1 MNSLGYMASL
11 TLFVIWG
18 AVTFGAV
25 TELAVGVPVW
35 VLVIVLAVFWFVYGY
50 VVNALNERQ
59 SST

>member
-1 MNSLGYMASL
+1 MASL

>member
-50 VVNALNERQ
+50 VVNSLNERQ